1 MEGDED
7 LKVKRVI
14 MHCGTLANQD
24 GSHSGHKCTNAP
36 VVATAT
42 EKEVDE
48 MQEKK
53 DGGAV
58 LIRQMLLSALTTF
71 RPHK

>member
-1 MEGDED
+1 MD
-7 LKVKRVI
+7 LTR
-14 MHCGTLANQD
+14 
-24 GSHSGHKCTNAP
+24 GHKCTNAP
-36 VVATAT
+36 VVATAK

-48 MQEKK
+48 MREKK

-58 LIRQMLLSALTTF
+58 LIRQMLLSALMTF

>member
-1 MEGDED
+1 M
-7 LKVKRVI
+7 KVKRVI
-14 MHCGTLANQD
+14 MHSGTLANQV

-36 VVATAT
+36 AMATAK

-53 DGGAV
+53 DGGTV